1 MRKPLMIMLLT
12 IISSMKCVSIAQKI
26 NTEDKQKIID
36 YINCFYTAKYVLS
49 DFAKTTDAEK
59 QVVKEKGIDTVS
71 IGYAYNHAELDSIL
85 RDNDLIKTADNL
97 TRELDDR
104 NKKIINRGNVSGY
117 SDFDFVDMVVNVE
130 DFKQFKFTRKDEC
143 DVRNNILLW
152 YISQIDKNNCS
163 NKNELENKDEAQIF
177 TRDKERLNWG
187 WLPLGIIILYIL
199 RKIIVNRKKQNCNDV
214 GEIQSCSPNNSE
226 MKDLKKEIDKLR
238 RDNKQLKER
247 LEEYRNKR
255 EEKTTIKTQ
264 NETND
269 EIRDETEISSQK
281 DVDKPTTV
289 TSTIIYYADID
300 VSNNIFVRTYKEE
313 TRISVYAID
322 VNQQTFVPIENK
334 QLYEKLSM
342 VNSSGVLDACEVK
355 NGYTNGKAIYI
366 TPGKVQQ
373 EENGKWRII
382 NKAII
387 EIK

>member
-12 IISSMKCVSIAQKI
+12 IISSIKCVSIAQKI

-49 DFAKTTDAEK
+49 DFADTTDAEK
-59 QVVKEKGIDTVS
+59 QAVKENGIDTVS

-97 TRELDDR
+97 TRKLNDR
-104 NKKIINRGNVSGY
+104 NNKIINKDETIDYGVFNLVDLLVSMEE
-117 SDFDFVDMVVNVE
+117 FEN
-130 DFKQFKFTRKDEC
+130 FKFTKNDKYE
-143 DVRNNILLW
+143 VGNNILIWL
-152 YISQIDKNNCS
+152 IPRNDQNNYFR
-163 NKNELENKDEAQIF
+163 KNELENKDEV
-177 TRDKERLNWG
+177 TRDKECLNWG

-199 RKIIVNRKKQNCNDV
+199 RKIIVSRKKQNCNDV
-214 GEIQSCSPNNSE
+214 GEIQSCSQNNSE
-226 MKDLKKEIDKLR
+226 MEYLKKIDNLR
-238 RDNKQLKER
+238 RDNKQLKEK

-281 DVDKPTTV
+281 DVDKPTAV
-289 TSTIIYYADID
+289 TPTIVYYADID
-300 VSNNIFVRTYKEE
+300 VSNNIFMRTYKEE

-322 VNQQTFVPIENK
+322 VSQQTFVPIENK

-342 VNSSGVLDACEVK
+342 VNFSGILDACEVK
-355 NGYTNGKAIYI
+355 NNYQDGKTICI